1 MKNLSLLLLLPLCG
15 CLQKAESL
23 NPFYTP
29 DLKDDLPAIL
39 GEWDE
44 VATSHEGTEHT
55 VDTWLFSDHLR
66 VYTDHGPEDF
76 DTVFF
81 RVDNQTYCDVFNRDQ
96 QLHTLCRPA
105 IQDRTLTLRWLDQNW
120 LTNAIASRSVVLPP
134 PAMQPGSSNLVFT
147 ASAEQWVSFLRQHGT
162 NTDAF
167 ADGNTL
173 RKSPAQNFVP
183 RRRS

>member
-1 MKNLSLLLLLPLCG
+1 MKHLSSVLLLVLSG

-29 DLKDDLPAIL
+29 DVKADLPAIR

-44 VATSHEGTEHT
+44 VATAHDGTDHT

-81 RVDNQTYCDVFNRDQ
+81 RVNNQMYCDVFNRERM
-96 QLHTLCRPA
+96 LHTLCRPA
-105 IQDRTLTLRWLDQNW
+105 IQERTLTLSWLDQNW
-120 LTNAIASRSVVLPP
+120 LTNAIAARSVQLPAP
-134 PAMQPGSSNLVFT
+134 QRQPGSSNLVFT
-147 ASAEQWVSFLRQHGT
+147 ATAEQWVLFLRQLDA
-162 NTDAF
+162 NSDAF
-167 ADGNTL
+167 ADGSAL